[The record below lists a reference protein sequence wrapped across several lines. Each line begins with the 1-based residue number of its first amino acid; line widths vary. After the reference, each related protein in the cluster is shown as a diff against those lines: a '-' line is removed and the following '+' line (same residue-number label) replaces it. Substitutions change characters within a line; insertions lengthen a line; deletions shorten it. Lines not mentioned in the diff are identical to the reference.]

1 MDENEN
7 NNIIDGQLLDDTIE
21 IIENYL
27 FGKGDNCGEK
37 LFIDFAKENKKYF
50 LNSGI
55 GKSTENDF
63 KFTELFEKFQVIY
76 EKKLEELIN
85 SKGITSEQFYN
96 ALSKRCV
103 SWISSS
109 TGRSMQPDIFFGTS
123 TAFSFRFSQSS
134 ELSPSLKKTLLSS
147 SISTS

>member
-1 MDENEN
+1 MDEKEN
-7 NNIIDGQLLDDTIE
+7 NNIIDDQLLDDTIE

-55 GKSTENDF
+55 GKSTEHDF

-76 EKKLEELIN
+76 EKKLEELIS

-96 ALSKRCV
+96 GLSKRCEEDDQEIILFV
-103 SWISSS
+103 
-109 TGRSMQPDIFFGTS
+109 DIINEIINYN
-123 TAFSFRFSQSS
+123 SFI
-134 ELSPSLKKTLLSS
+134 EMMANLVNKV
-147 SISTS
+147 

>member
-7 NNIIDGQLLDDTIE
+7 NNLIDDQLLDDTIE
-21 IIENYL
+21 IIENFL

-63 KFTELFEKFQVIY
+63 KFTELFQKFQVIY

-96 ALSKRCV
+96 GLSKRCEEDDQEIILFV
-103 SWISSS
+103 
-109 TGRSMQPDIFFGTS
+109 DIINEIINYN
-123 TAFSFRFSQSS
+123 SFI
-134 ELSPSLKKTLLSS
+134 EMMANLVNKV
-147 SISTS
+147 